1 MAKNLDRYES
11 QIEESLDRY
20 APVPDDER
28 KRILS
33 KATKSRTVS
42 LRLNETVLEVIKRKA
57 AAEGLSYQTL
67 ISSVLFKYSTDRLVD
82 EDKIRKAIELVTQ
95 K

>member
-1 MAKNLDRYES
+1 VAKNLDRYER

-20 APVPDDER
+20 VSVSDDER
-28 KRILS
+28 RRILS
-33 KATKSRTVS
+33 KATKSKTVS
-42 LRLNETVLEVIKRKA
+42 LRLNETVLEAIKQKA

-67 ISSVLFKYSTDRLVD
+67 ISSVLFKYSTDRLLD
-82 EDKIRKAIELVTQ
+82 EDKIRKAIELVTR

>member
-11 QIEESLDRY
+11 QIEESIDRY
-20 APVPDDER
+20 VPVSDDER

-57 AAEGLSYQTL
+57 ASEGLSYQTL
-67 ISSVLFKYSTDRLVD
+67 ISSVLYRYSTDRLVD
-82 EDKIRKAIELVTQ
+82 EDKIRKAIELVTR